1 MDIGATFEDCICT
14 VDFYL
19 DDEYPYCDIEFSTK
33 DEDYQ
38 KLELSQKTLIADN
51 VNTDEYRHSIVKGFN
66 NSLSAETHFYF
77 TNKKCCLYCF
87 MLILRI

>member
-1 MDIGATFEDCICT
+1 MDIGVTFEDCICT

-38 KLELSQKTLIADN
+38 
-51 VNTDEYRHSIVKGFN
+51 
-66 NSLSAETHFYF
+66 
-77 TNKKCCLYCF
+77 
-87 MLILRI
+87 